1 MFAKNRFRNNLLF
14 FYSAVFILVAV
25 MILIYLYS
33 REKEYRIRT
42 LNDELKNVTL
52 ITENYLKLNKIVEL
66 NDYSKIDSL
75 TKLLPHPNLRITIVD
90 ISGNVIYDNSVKEWQ
105 KMENHLNR
113 PEILKSSK
121 EDFGT
126 AIRKSDTTG
135 EEYYYFSKF
144 FSKYYIRVAV
154 IYDINISNFLKAK
167 LFFLLIIGGFFILMG
182 TILMFVTNK
191 FGESVTRLKD
201 FVINISNDKPFNSEF
216 PRNELGEIG
225 SEILEIYNNLLNA
238 KNELANEKEKLFS
251 HLNALNEGIAFF
263 SKEREIVFTN
273 DHFIHFVNMISGEL
287 SFHSSEFL
295 KLKEFRQI
303 TDFLELNHEIN
314 PKPDTL
320 PQTEFQFGRN
330 GRYFRI
336 QCVVFNDRTFEVI
349 ISDITKAEKNRII
362 KQQMTS
368 NISHELKTP
377 VSSVKGYME
386 TMINDPEMDP
396 KTRKYFLKKALAQAE
411 RLNDLIND
419 ISVLNKIEEAGSSS
433 PTTKIKVKKII
444 RDVTNN
450 FRSSIDQKSM
460 EVRCEIG
467 DEVYIQGNKSLI
479 LSVFQNLIENS
490 INYAGENS
498 IITIK
503 IYNSDKKFHYF
514 SFSDNGIGIPETH
527 MSRVFERFYRI
538 DSGRSR
544 KSGGTGLGLA
554 IVKNAILL
562 HKGDISVRKRAG
574 GGTEFLFSLPRN
586 LGA

>member
-1 MFAKNRFRNNLLF
+1 MF
-14 FYSAVFILVAV
+14 
-25 MILIYLYS
+25 LIYLYS
-33 REKEYRIRT
+33 REKEYRIGT
-42 LNDELKNVTL
+42 LNDELKNITL
-52 ITENYLKLNKIVEL
+52 ITENYLKLNKIVEY
-66 NDYSKIDSL
+66 NDYRKIDSL

-90 ISGNVIYDNSVKEWQ
+90 ISGNVLYDSSVPDWQ

-121 EDFGT
+121 DDFGT
-126 AIRKSDTTG
+126 VIRKSDTTG

-144 FSKYYIRVAV
+144 FSRYYIRVAV

-167 LFFLLIIGGFFILMG
+167 LLFLLIIGGFFILMG
-182 TILMFVTNK
+182 TILMIVTNK
-191 FGESVTRLKD
+191 FGESITRLKD

-263 SKEREIVFTN
+263 SKDREIVFTN
-273 DHFIHFVNMISGEL
+273 DHFSHYVNMISGEL

-295 KLKEFRQI
+295 KLPEFRQI
-303 TDFLELNHEIN
+303 IEFLELNHEIN

-330 GRYFRI
+330 GKYFRI

-386 TMINDPEMDP
+386 TMFNDPEMDP

-419 ISVLNKIEEAGSSS
+419 ISVLNKIEEAGSSFL
-433 PTTKIKVKKII
+433 TTKIKVKKII

-450 FRSSIDQKSM
+450 FKSAIDQKSM
-460 EVRCEIG
+460 EVRCEID

-490 INYAGENS
+490 ITYAGENTT
-498 IITIK
+498 ITIK

-527 MSRVFERFYRI
+527 MSRVFERFYRV

-562 HKGDISVRKRAG
+562 HKGEISVRKRAG
-574 GGTEFLFSLPRN
+574 GGTEFLFSLPR
-586 LGA
+586 

>member
-14 FYSAVFILVAV
+14 FYSAVFLLVAV
-25 MILIYLYS
+25 MFLIYLYS
-33 REKEYRIRT
+33 REKEYRIGT
-42 LNDELKNVTL
+42 LNDELKNITL
-52 ITENYLKLNKIVEL
+52 ITENYLKLNKIVEY
-66 NDYSKIDSL
+66 NDYRKIDSL

-90 ISGNVIYDNSVKEWQ
+90 ISGNVLYDSSVPDWQ

-121 EDFGT
+121 DDFGT
-126 AIRKSDTTG
+126 VIRKSDTTG

-144 FSKYYIRVAV
+144 FSRYYIRVAV

-167 LFFLLIIGGFFILMG
+167 LLFLLIIGGFFILMG
-182 TILMFVTNK
+182 TILMIVTNK
-191 FGESVTRLKD
+191 FGESITRLKD

-263 SKEREIVFTN
+263 SKDREIVFTN
-273 DHFIHFVNMISGEL
+273 DHFSHYVNMISGEL

-295 KLKEFRQI
+295 KLPEFRQI
-303 TDFLELNHEIN
+303 IEFLELNHEIN

-330 GRYFRI
+330 GKYFKI

-386 TMINDPEMDP
+386 TMFNDPEMDP

-419 ISVLNKIEEAGSSS
+419 ISVLNKIEEAGSSFL
-433 PTTKIKVKKII
+433 TTKIKVKKII

-450 FRSSIDQKSM
+450 FKSAIDQKSM
-460 EVRCEIG
+460 EVRCEID

-490 INYAGENS
+490 ITYAGENT

-527 MSRVFERFYRI
+527 MSRVFERFYRV

-562 HKGDISVRKRAG
+562 HKGEISVRKRAG
-574 GGTEFLFSLPRN
+574 GGTEFLFSLPR
-586 LGA
+586 

>member
-14 FYSAVFILVAV
+14 FYSAVFLLVAV
-25 MILIYLYS
+25 MFLIYLYS
-33 REKEYRIRT
+33 REKEYRIGT
-42 LNDELKNVTL
+42 LNDELKNITL
-52 ITENYLKLNKIVEL
+52 ITENYLKLNKIVEY
-66 NDYSKIDSL
+66 NDYRKIDSL

-90 ISGNVIYDNSVKEWQ
+90 ISGNVLYDSSVPDWQ

-121 EDFGT
+121 DDFGT
-126 AIRKSDTTG
+126 VIRKSDTTG

-144 FSKYYIRVAV
+144 FSRYYIRVAV

-167 LFFLLIIGGFFILMG
+167 LLFLLIIGGFFILMG
-182 TILMFVTNK
+182 TILMIVTNK
-191 FGESVTRLKD
+191 FGESITRLKD

-263 SKEREIVFTN
+263 SKDREIVFTN
-273 DHFIHFVNMISGEL
+273 DHFSHYVNMISGEL

-295 KLKEFRQI
+295 KLPEFRQI
-303 TDFLELNHEIN
+303 IEFLELNHEIN

-330 GRYFRI
+330 GKYFRI

-386 TMINDPEMDP
+386 TMFNDPEMDP

-419 ISVLNKIEEAGSSS
+419 ISVLNKIEEAGSSFL
-433 PTTKIKVKKII
+433 TTKIKVKKII

-450 FRSSIDQKSM
+450 FKSAIDQKSM
-460 EVRCEIG
+460 EVRCEID

-490 INYAGENS
+490 ITYAGENT

-527 MSRVFERFYRI
+527 MSRVFERFYRV

-562 HKGDISVRKRAG
+562 HKGEISVRKRAG
-574 GGTEFLFSLPRN
+574 GGTEFLFSLPR
-586 LGA
+586 

>member
-14 FYSAVFILVAV
+14 FYSAVFLLVAV

-33 REKEYRIRT
+33 REKEYRIGT
-42 LNDELKNVTL
+42 LNDELKNITL
-52 ITENYLKLNKIVEL
+52 ITENYLKLNKIVEY
-66 NDYSKIDSL
+66 NDYRKIDSL

-90 ISGNVIYDNSVKEWQ
+90 ISGNVFYDSSVPDWQ

-121 EDFGT
+121 DDFGT
-126 AIRKSDTTG
+126 VIRKSDTTG

-144 FSKYYIRVAV
+144 FSRYYIRVAV

-167 LFFLLIIGGFFILMG
+167 LLFLLIIGGFFILMG
-182 TILMFVTNK
+182 TILMIVTNK
-191 FGESVTRLKD
+191 FGESITRLKD

-263 SKEREIVFTN
+263 SKDREIVFTN
-273 DHFIHFVNMISGEL
+273 DHFSHYVNMISGEL

-295 KLKEFRQI
+295 KLPEFRQI
-303 TDFLELNHEIN
+303 IEFLELNHEIN

-330 GRYFRI
+330 GKYFRI

-377 VSSVKGYME
+377 VSSFKGYME
-386 TMINDPEMDP
+386 TMFNDPEMDP

-419 ISVLNKIEEAGSSS
+419 ISVLNKIEEAGSSFL
-433 PTTKIKVKKII
+433 TTKIKVKKII

-450 FRSSIDQKSM
+450 FKSAIDQKSM
-460 EVRCEIG
+460 EVRCEID

-490 INYAGENS
+490 ITYAGENTT
-498 IITIK
+498 ITIK

-527 MSRVFERFYRI
+527 MPRVFERFYRI

-562 HKGDISVRKRAG
+562 HKGEISVRKRAG
-574 GGTEFLFSLPRN
+574 GGTEFLFSLPR
-586 LGA
+586 

>member
-14 FYSAVFILVAV
+14 FYSAVFLLVAV
-25 MILIYLYS
+25 MFLIYLYS
-33 REKEYRIRT
+33 REKEYRIGT
-42 LNDELKNVTL
+42 LNDELKNITL
-52 ITENYLKLNKIVEL
+52 ITENYLKLNKIVEY
-66 NDYSKIDSL
+66 NDYRKIDSL

-90 ISGNVIYDNSVKEWQ
+90 ISGNVLYDSSVPDWQ

-121 EDFGT
+121 DDFGT
-126 AIRKSDTTG
+126 VIRKSDTTG

-144 FSKYYIRVAV
+144 FSRYYIRVAV

-167 LFFLLIIGGFFILMG
+167 LLFLLIIGGFFILMG
-182 TILMFVTNK
+182 TILMIVTNK
-191 FGESVTRLKD
+191 FGESITRLKD

-263 SKEREIVFTN
+263 SKDREIVFTN
-273 DHFIHFVNMISGEL
+273 DHFSHYVNMISGEL

-295 KLKEFRQI
+295 KLPEFRQI
-303 TDFLELNHEIN
+303 IEFLELNHEIN

-330 GRYFRI
+330 GKYFRI

-377 VSSVKGYME
+377 VSSFKGYME
-386 TMINDPEMDP
+386 TMFNDPEMDP

-419 ISVLNKIEEAGSSS
+419 ISVLNKIEEAGSSFL
-433 PTTKIKVKKII
+433 TTKIKVKKII

-450 FRSSIDQKSM
+450 FKSAIDQKSM
-460 EVRCEIG
+460 EVRCEID

-490 INYAGENS
+490 ITYAGENT

-527 MSRVFERFYRI
+527 MPRVFERFYRI

-562 HKGDISVRKRAG
+562 HKGEISVRKRAG
-574 GGTEFLFSLPRN
+574 GGTEFLFSLPR
-586 LGA
+586 

>member
-1 MFAKNRFRNNLLF
+1 MFAKKRFRNNLLF
-14 FYSAVFILVAV
+14 FYSAVFLLVAV

-33 REKEYRIRT
+33 REKEYRIGT
-42 LNDELKNVTL
+42 LNDELKNITL
-52 ITENYLKLNKIVEL
+52 ITENYLKLNKIVEY
-66 NDYSKIDSL
+66 NDYRKIDSL

-90 ISGNVIYDNSVKEWQ
+90 ISGNVFYDSSVPDWQ

-121 EDFGT
+121 DDFGT
-126 AIRKSDTTG
+126 VIRKSDTTG

-144 FSKYYIRVAV
+144 FSRYYIRVAV

-167 LFFLLIIGGFFILMG
+167 LLFLLIIGGFFILMG
-182 TILMFVTNK
+182 TILMIVTNK
-191 FGESVTRLKD
+191 FGESITRLKD

-263 SKEREIVFTN
+263 SKDREIVFTN
-273 DHFIHFVNMISGEL
+273 DHFSHYVNMISGEL

-295 KLKEFRQI
+295 KLPEFRQI
-303 TDFLELNHEIN
+303 IEFLELNHEIN

-330 GRYFRI
+330 GKYFRI

-377 VSSVKGYME
+377 VSSFKGYME
-386 TMINDPEMDP
+386 TMFNDPEMDP

-419 ISVLNKIEEAGSSS
+419 ISVLNKIEEAGSSFL
-433 PTTKIKVKKII
+433 TTKIKVKKII

-450 FRSSIDQKSM
+450 FKSAIDQKSM
-460 EVRCEIG
+460 EVRCEID

-490 INYAGENS
+490 ITYAGENTT
-498 IITIK
+498 ITIK

-527 MSRVFERFYRI
+527 MPRVFERFYRI

-562 HKGDISVRKRAG
+562 HKGEISVRKRAG
-574 GGTEFLFSLPRN
+574 GGTEFLFSLPR
-586 LGA
+586 